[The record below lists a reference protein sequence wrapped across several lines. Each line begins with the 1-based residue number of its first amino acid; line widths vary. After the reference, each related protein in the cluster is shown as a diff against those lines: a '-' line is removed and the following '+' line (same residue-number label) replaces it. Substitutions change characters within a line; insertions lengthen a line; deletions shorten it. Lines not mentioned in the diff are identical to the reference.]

1 MTEADDQQNP
11 RPIQPDGRLHGVIV
25 AVRREDGRLLM
36 IRRAWHLRAGGKVC
50 FPGGAVELGEPPEL
64 AAVREM
70 HEELGIDVTS
80 ACLAPFTFASHAY
93 EAFHLLMPLFLCRR
107 WKGRPEPREG
117 QTLAWVRPDK
127 LADYPMPEAD
137 RPLVPLLRDFL

>member
-70 HEELGIDVTS
+70 HEELGIDVTLVK
-80 ACLAPFTFASHAY
+80 CIWEWDAPTS
-93 EAFHLLMPLFLCRR
+93 PLKLFG
-107 WKGRPEPREG
+107 WVADWTETEPRPDPREVAEILWLTPQEG
-117 QTLAWVRPDK
+117 IDHPDG
-127 LADYPMPEAD
+127 LPTN
-137 RPLVPLLRDFL
+137 RDFIAALTAVSV